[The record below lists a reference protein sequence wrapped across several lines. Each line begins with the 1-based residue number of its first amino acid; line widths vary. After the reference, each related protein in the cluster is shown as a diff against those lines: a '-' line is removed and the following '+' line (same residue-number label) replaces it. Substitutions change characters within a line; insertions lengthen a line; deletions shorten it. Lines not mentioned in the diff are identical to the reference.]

1 MISDRD
7 YFQIDTPKD
16 ESGKPQMLALD
27 MLFTQNQ
34 PVFLEI
40 GCGEGH
46 QSVHLA
52 TICDRLIGIDVSP
65 RAVERARMRC
75 ANGEF
80 LVGDA
85 FSAGIGRG
93 PFDLVVACEVLYYS
107 SNVNAFLNR
116 MRQLGQNGLVT
127 YYVRELAMLDPE
139 ILRIPDVAL
148 DMIEFNSVRW
158 RVAWWH

>member
-1 MISDRD
+1 MASEAEMFRFAQTNRVIARQFGHVGS
-7 YFQIDTPKD
+7 
-16 ESGKPQMLALD
+16 L
-27 MLFTQNQ
+27 
-34 PVFLEI
+34 LEI